1 MNTQPLKEQAA
12 WLTHMA
18 KNDDNQLTIR
28 QLAVLVQL
36 YVLNQQGSV
45 RDFAAALN
53 LSKPA
58 VTRALDR
65 LEEIDLLR
73 RNTSKDDRREIEL
86 LKTPKGQA
94 FIESFEC
101 FFGEASHV

>member
-1 MNTQPLKEQAA
+1 MNTQTLKEQAA

-65 LEEIDLLR
+65 LEEIDLL
-73 RNTSKDDRREIEL
+73 
-86 LKTPKGQA
+86 KTPKGQA

>member
-1 MNTQPLKEQAA
+1 MNTQTLKEQAA

-73 RNTSKDDRREIEL
+73 RNTSKDDRRLIEL
-86 LKTPKGQA
+86 TKTRKGKT
-94 FIESFEC
+94 
-101 FFGEASHV
+101 FFKRLEQGLCHV